1 MRLPL
6 LNTIPTQPVLSLVFG
21 FPVVVSCNII
31 PMKDDT
37 SITFE
42 ENSLDLIIKISS
54 INKVNFVIPLV
65 VRMFI

>member
-6 LNTIPTQPVLSLVFG
+6 LNTIPTQPVLFLVFG

-37 SITFE
+37 SITFG
-42 ENSLDLIIKISS
+42 ENSLDLIIEISS
-54 INKVNFVIPLV
+54 INKVSFVIPLV